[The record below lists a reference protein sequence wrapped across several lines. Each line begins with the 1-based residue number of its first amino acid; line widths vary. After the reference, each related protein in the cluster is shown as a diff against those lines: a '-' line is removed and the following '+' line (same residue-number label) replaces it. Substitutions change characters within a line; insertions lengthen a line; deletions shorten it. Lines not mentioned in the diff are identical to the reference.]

1 MTTIV
6 VHGGNTM
13 HWFAFCPNPRCAYH
27 REAPSWPWAW
37 AIGWYTT
44 KAFGKVPRFRCPRC
58 GRRFSTQTFSTHYY
72 LKRPIAYRE
81 LLFRLVNGGS
91 LRGMSRALGCSLS
104 LLTNRIDRLAR
115 QGIALHA
122 QMLLTPRIPEDICI
136 DGFVSFDGSQ
146 YFPSE
151 IPIAVGRTSCFV
163 LEVSHCSRRRS
174 GTMRTAQR
182 AKAKTLY
189 ATAPLE
195 RGAIAR
201 SFREVLSSCLALHP
215 SSPAHPF
222 VLITDQKPDYAR
234 VVRHLPAFWGEGAP
248 RLVHLTVASRLPRTV
263 HNPLFPS
270 NYLDREL
277 RKDLANHHR
286 ETPCF
291 SRNVANG
298 MMRLWAYLAWHN
310 YLKPF
315 RIRWPTSLHPRT
327 HAEACGIKA
336 SLMHHLEH
344 RFFSARAFLSRS
356 PLTPPMLK
364 TWKKLWQTPGTHKP
378 AYLPALALD

>member
-1 MTTIV
+1 
-6 VHGGNTM
+6 M

-27 REAPSWPWAW
+27 RQAPSWPWAS
-37 AIGWYTT
+37 AIGWYAT
-44 KAFGKVPRFRCPRC
+44 KAFGKVHRFRCPRC

-72 LKRPIAYRE
+72 LKRPIPYRE
-81 LLFRLVNGGS
+81 LLLRLVNGGS

-122 QMLLTPRIPEDICI
+122 QMLPSRRIPEDICI
-136 DGFVSFDGSQ
+136 DGFVSFDRSQ
-146 YFPSE
+146 YFPCE
-151 IPIAVGRTSCFV
+151 IPLAVGRSSAFV
-163 LEVSHCSRRRS
+163 LELSHCSRKRS
-174 GTMRTAQR
+174 GSMRKAQK

-189 ATAPLE
+189 ASVTLE

-201 SFREVLSSCLALHP
+201 SFSEVLSSCLTLQPTAP
-215 SSPAHPF
+215 SHTF
-222 VLITDQKPDYAR
+222 VLITDEKPDYAR
-234 VVRHLPAFWGEGAP
+234 VVRHHPAFWAQGP
-248 RLVHLTVASRLPRTV
+248 CRLVHLTVSSRLPRTS
-263 HNPLFPS
+263 HNPLFAS

-291 SRNVANG
+291 SRNVANA

-315 RIRWPTSLHPRT
+315 RIRWPASQQPRT
-327 HAEACGIKA
+327 HAEACGIDP
-336 SLMHHLEH
+336 SLLHNVEQ

-356 PLTPPMLK
+356 PLTPPMRK
-364 TWKKLWQTPGTHKP
+364 TWKKLWHTPGMHKP
-378 AYLPALALD
+378 AYIPSLALD

>member
-1 MTTIV
+1 
-6 VHGGNTM
+6 M

-27 REAPSWPWAW
+27 RQAPSWPWAW
-37 AIGWYTT
+37 AIGWYST
-44 KAFGKVPRFRCPRC
+44 KAFGKVHRFRCPRC

-81 LLFRLVNGGS
+81 VLFRLVNGGS

-122 QMLLTPRIPEDICI
+122 QMLQKRRSTEDICI
-136 DGFVSFDGSQ
+136 DGFVSFDCSQ

-151 IPIAVGRTSCFV
+151 IPIAVGRSSCFV
-163 LEVSHCSRRRS
+163 LEVSHCSRKRS
-174 GTMRTAQR
+174 GTMRKAQK

-189 ATAPLE
+189 ASLPLE
-195 RGAIAR
+195 RGAITR
-201 SFREVLSSCLALHP
+201 SFSDVLQSCLALQP
-215 SSPAHPF
+215 PQPQSPF
-222 VLITDQKPDYAR
+222 VLITDEKPDYAR
-234 VVRHLPAFWGEGAP
+234 VVHHHPAFWGDRDS
-248 RLVHLTVASRLPRTV
+248 RLVHLTVSSRLPRTF

-286 ETPCF
+286 ETSCF
-291 SRNVANG
+291 NRNVANG

-315 RIRWPTSLHPRT
+315 RIRRPASHQPRS
-327 HAEACGIKA
+327 HAEASGIDP
-336 SLMHHLEH
+336 SLLHNLEQ
-344 RFFSARAFLSRS
+344 RLFSTRAFLSLS
-356 PLTPPMLK
+356 PLTPPMRK
-364 TWKKLWQTPGTHKP
+364 TWQKRWLTPGTQKP
-378 AYLPALALD
+378 AYLPSLALD